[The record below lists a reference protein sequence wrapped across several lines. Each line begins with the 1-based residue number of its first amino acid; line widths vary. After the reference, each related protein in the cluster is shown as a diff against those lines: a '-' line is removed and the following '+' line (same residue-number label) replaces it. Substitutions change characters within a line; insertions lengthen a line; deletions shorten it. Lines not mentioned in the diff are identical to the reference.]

1 LRQAVAADDNVRS
14 SGIAVFTMLIT
25 LDLRQIR
32 YFIALFEEESITRAA
47 ERLHVVQPAVSMQI
61 RKLEAEYGLVLFDR
75 TSQGVLPNDLA
86 REFYKICTRIMG
98 DVEVAH
104 HFLIGAKGRVFGD
117 ISVGIPPTL
126 SLGLMARIVNR
137 HSERFPQV
145 KLRIVEGYSSNI
157 VDWLESGEVD
167 VGILTD
173 EFIEQKFAS
182 LPLIEEEL
190 VAVVPR
196 EGFAL
201 PNEPLTGTQFAA
213 LDLVLP
219 SAPNLLRRLV
229 NRSFADAGIELAPKL
244 EIDSLTTVLELLRG
258 GRYVTMLPGNSV
270 VSALGRFDLRAVR
283 VHEPTTK
290 RMLIA
295 AHHAQKLLS
304 RATETFIDLL
314 REELACPLSTDS

>member
-1 LRQAVAADDNVRS
+1 
-14 SGIAVFTMLIT
+14 MLIT

-98 DVEVAH
+98 DVETAH

-117 ISVGIPPTL
+117 IAVGIPPTL
-126 SLGLMARIVNR
+126 SLGIMARIVNR
-137 HSERFPQV
+137 YCERFPEV
-145 KLRIVEGYSSNI
+145 KLRIIEGYSSNI
-157 VDWLESGEVD
+157 LDWLESGEID
-167 VGILTD
+167 VGILTG
-173 EFIEQKFAS
+173 EFSEAKFS
-182 LPLIEEEL
+182 CLPLIVEDL
-190 VAVVPR
+190 VAVVPKKNGIV
-196 EGFAL
+196 EGASMTGAEFA
-201 PNEPLTGTQFAA
+201 Q

-219 SAPNLLRRLV
+219 SSPNLLRRLID
-229 NRSFADAGIELAPKL
+229 RSFAEAGIELRPRL

-258 GRYVTMLPGNSV
+258 GNYATMLPGNSV
-270 VSALGRFDLRAVR
+270 VDVLNRFDLRALSVR
-283 VHEPTTK
+283 EPTT
-290 RMLIA
+290 RRSLIA
-295 AHHAQKLLS
+295 AHSAQKLLS

-314 REELACPLSTDS
+314 REELTVSPGQVDG

>member
-1 LRQAVAADDNVRS
+1 
-14 SGIAVFTMLIT
+14 MLIT

-75 TSQGVLPNDLA
+75 TSQGVLPNDMA

-117 ISVGIPPTL
+117 IAVGIPPTL
-126 SLGLMARIVNR
+126 SLGLMARIVER
-137 HSERFPQV
+137 HCERFPEV

-173 EFIEQKFAS
+173 EFIEQRFS
-182 LPLIEEEL
+182 CLPLIEEDL
-190 VAVVPR
+190 VAVVAR
-196 EGFAL
+196 EGFAFL
-201 PNEPLTGTQFAA
+201 GESMTGAQFAS

-219 SAPNLLRRLV
+219 SPPNLLRRLID
-229 NRSFADAGIELAPKL
+229 RSFTDAGIELAPRL

-258 GRYVTMLPGNSV
+258 GRYATMLPGNSIV
-270 VSALGRFDLRAVR
+270 GVLGRSGLRAVR
-283 VHEPTTK
+283 VHEPTTRRK
-290 RMLIA
+290 LIA
-295 AHHAQKLLS
+295 AHHSQKLLS

-314 REELACPLSTDS
+314 REELSHPPSAGL

>member
-1 LRQAVAADDNVRS
+1 
-14 SGIAVFTMLIT
+14 MLIT

-75 TSQGVLPNDLA
+75 TSQGVLPNDMA

-117 ISVGIPPTL
+117 IAVGIPPTL
-126 SLGLMARIVNR
+126 SLGLMARIVER
-137 HSERFPQV
+137 HCERFPEV

-157 VDWLESGEVD
+157 VDWLESGEID

-173 EFIEQKFAS
+173 EFIEQRFS
-182 LPLIEEEL
+182 CLPLIEEDL
-190 VAVVPR
+190 VAVVAR
-196 EGFAL
+196 EGSAFL
-201 PNEPLTGTQFAA
+201 GESMTGAQFAS

-219 SAPNLLRRLV
+219 SPPNLLRRLID
-229 NRSFADAGIELAPKL
+229 RSFTDAGIELAPRL

-258 GRYVTMLPGNSV
+258 GRYATMLPGNSI
-270 VSALGRFDLRAVR
+270 VSVLGRSGLRAAR
-283 VHEPTTK
+283 VHEPTTRRK
-290 RMLIA
+290 LIA
-295 AHHAQKLLS
+295 AHHSQKLLS

-314 REELACPLSTDS
+314 REELSYPPSAGL

>member
-1 LRQAVAADDNVRS
+1 
-14 SGIAVFTMLIT
+14 MLIT

-75 TSQGVLPNDLA
+75 TSQGVIPNDMA

-98 DVEVAH
+98 DVEAAH

-117 ISVGIPPTL
+117 IAVGIPPSL
-126 SLGLMARIVNR
+126 SLGLMARIIDR
-137 HSERFPQV
+137 HSERYPQV

-157 VDWLESGEVD
+157 LDWLESGEID

-173 EFIEQKFAS
+173 ELVDQRFS
-182 LPLIEEEL
+182 CLPLFEEEL
-190 VAVVPR
+190 VAVVAR
-196 EGFAL
+196 EGFVL
-201 PNEPLTGTQFAA
+201 PGDPISGAQFAA

-229 NRSFADAGIELAPKL
+229 DRSFANAGIELSPRL

-258 GRYVTMLPGNSV
+258 GRYATILPGNSV
-270 VSALGRFDLRAVR
+270 VGVLGRFDLRAVR

-290 RMLIA
+290 RKLMA

-304 RATETFIDLL
+304 RATETFIELL
-314 REELACPLSTDS
+314 REELSNPHPVDA

>member
-1 LRQAVAADDNVRS
+1 
-14 SGIAVFTMLIT
+14 MLIT

-75 TSQGVLPNDLA
+75 TSQGVLPNDMA

-117 ISVGIPPTL
+117 IAVGIPPTL
-126 SLGLMARIVNR
+126 SLGLMSRIVER
-137 HSERFPQV
+137 HCEQFPEV

-157 VDWLESGEVD
+157 VDWLESGEID

-173 EFIEQKFAS
+173 EFIEQKFS
-182 LPLIEEEL
+182 CLPLIEEEL
-190 VAVVPR
+190 VAVVAR
-196 EGFAL
+196 EGFAFL
-201 PNEPLTGTQFAA
+201 DESMTGAQFAS

-219 SAPNLLRRLV
+219 SAPNLLRRLIE
-229 NRSFADAGIELAPKL
+229 RSFTDAGVELAPRL
-244 EIDSLTTVLELLRG
+244 EIDSLATVLELLRG

-270 VSALGRFDLRAVR
+270 VSVLGRFGLRAVR
-283 VHEPTTK
+283 VREPTTK
-290 RMLIA
+290 RNLIA
-295 AHHAQKLLS
+295 AHHSQKLLS
-304 RATETFIDLL
+304 RATETFIELL
-314 REELACPLSTDS
+314 REELSHPPAAGR